1 MSRTVAAARRLVTT
15 HVDLARAEL
24 SEIAER
30 AKVAAALIG
39 AAVAIALFA
48 AILASVGTALFIGEW
63 LFGSIG
69 WGVLH
74 GVLSCVALV
83 VVLVLAALEIPR
95 SRITTSLVAALGL
108 GIVVAVVL
116 GLAWPNQAFA
126 RVGDALIPG
135 VDPNV
140 RTLVA
145 GLAVGAVVLGIV
157 GFLVGARAGGAG
169 GAIGGLIGGAVV
181 GVLVGAFLAISFSL
195 RVGIALGIATALIA
209 WPALAATGSPALRP
223 GSPQGSLL
231 ARHDHR
237 DDEGDH
243 RVGARTDAAR
253 QEAVAAR
260 AGLVDEVE
268 RLKSSARSAVDVKA
282 KVKRYPARAAGAVA
296 GTAFLAAG
304 GPRRIFRAVKRKVVG
319 EPEPLPASLLPDQ
332 VERAV
337 RALGDDGGKV
347 RGALERGFAD
357 YLMRPRAT
365 ARLRRAVGR
374 SRGSRCGSPRRSR
387 RRPPRRR

>member
-1 MSRTVAAARRLVTT
+1 MRRSPAAYPKTRGRAGEADVGATRGERSTGRWPTKARESGVSSPRTINGRRWDLSQNTPGGESTSPPTDTPEPGVPVTPAAAPEPGAHTEAPEPDPRTEPPVGLFEQVSRTVAAARRLVTT

-39 AAVAIALFA
+39 VAIAIALFA

-74 GVLSCVALV
+74 GVLSCVALI
-83 VVLVLAALEIPR
+83 VVLVLAALEVPR

-116 GLAWPNQAFA
+116 GQAWPNQAFA

-145 GLAVGAVVLGIV
+145 GLAVGALVLGIV
-157 GFLVGARAGGAG
+157 GFLAGARAGGAG

-195 RVGIALGIATALIA
+195 RVGIALGIATAFIT
-209 WPALAATGSPALRP
+209 WPALAATALRSFDP
-223 GSPQGSLL
+223 GVLK
-231 ARHDHR
+231 ARYWPGTTIETTKETIEWVR
-237 DDEGDH
+237 
-243 RVGARTDAAR
+243 ARTPL
-253 QEAVAAR
+253 
-260 AGLVDEVE
+260 G
-268 RLKSSARSAVDVKA
+268 
-282 KVKRYPARAAGAVA
+282 
-296 GTAFLAAG
+296 
-304 GPRRIFRAVKRKVVG
+304 RK
-319 EPEPLPASLLPDQ
+319 P
-332 VERAV
+332 
-337 RALGDDGGKV
+337 
-347 RGALERGFAD
+347 
-357 YLMRPRAT
+357 
-365 ARLRRAVGR
+365 
-374 SRGSRCGSPRRSR
+374 
-387 RRPPRRR
+387 

>member
-1 MSRTVAAARRLVTT
+1 MRRSPAAYPKTRGRAGEADVGATRGERSTGRWPTKARESGVSSPRTINGRRWDLSQNTPGGESTSPPTDTPEPGVPVTPAAAPEPGAHTEAPEPGAHTEAPEPDPRTEPPVGLFEQVSRTVAAARRLVTT

-39 AAVAIALFA
+39 VAIAIALFA

-74 GVLSCVALV
+74 GVLSCVALI
-83 VVLVLAALEIPR
+83 VVLVLTALEVPR

-116 GLAWPNQAFA
+116 GRAWPNQAFA

-145 GLAVGAVVLGIV
+145 GLAVGALVLGIV
-157 GFLVGARAGGAG
+157 GFLAGARAGGAG

-195 RVGIALGIATALIA
+195 RVGIALGIATAFIT
-209 WPALAATGSPALRP
+209 WPALAATALRSFDP
-223 GSPQGSLL
+223 GVLK
-231 ARHDHR
+231 ARYWPGTTIETTKETIEWVR
-237 DDEGDH
+237 
-243 RVGARTDAAR
+243 ART
-253 QEAVAAR
+253 
-260 AGLVDEVE
+260 
-268 RLKSSARSAVDVKA
+268 
-282 KVKRYPARAAGAVA
+282 
-296 GTAFLAAG
+296 
-304 GPRRIFRAVKRKVVG
+304 
-319 EPEPLPASLLPDQ
+319 PL
-332 VERAV
+332 
-337 RALGDDGGKV
+337 GKK
-347 RGALERGFAD
+347 
-357 YLMRPRAT
+357 P
-365 ARLRRAVGR
+365 
-374 SRGSRCGSPRRSR
+374 
-387 RRPPRRR
+387 